1 MHVVLVQVKV
11 HGRMLDEFERAIL
24 HNARESVAKD
34 PGCLRFDVCQVHDDP
49 TRWILFEV
57 YTDRAAHAAHRESP
71 HFIAYNAVAER
82 AITEK
87 SVVWA
92 VDRHLGR

>member
-11 HGRMLDEFERAIL
+11 HERMLDEFEQAVL
-24 HNARESVAKD
+24 HNARESVAND

-57 YTDRAAHAAHRESP
+57 YTDRAAHAAHRQSP
-71 HFIAYNAVAER
+71 HFIAYNDVAER
-82 AITEK
+82 AVVEK
-87 SVVWA
+87 AVAWA
-92 VDRHLGR
+92 VDRHFTG